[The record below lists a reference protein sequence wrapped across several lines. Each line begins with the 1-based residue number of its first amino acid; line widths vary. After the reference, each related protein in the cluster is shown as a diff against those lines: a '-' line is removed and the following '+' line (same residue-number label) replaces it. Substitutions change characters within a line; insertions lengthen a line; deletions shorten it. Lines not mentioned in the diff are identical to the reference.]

1 MSKATISK
9 VVIRLPLPENRV
21 DTIKFDLNFKIY
33 CGSQKKINNSMLCIK
48 YVFQY
53 LALNIFI

>member
-33 CGSQKKINNSMLCIK
+33 CGSQKKLITQC
-48 YVFQY
+48 F
-53 LALNIFI
+53 A